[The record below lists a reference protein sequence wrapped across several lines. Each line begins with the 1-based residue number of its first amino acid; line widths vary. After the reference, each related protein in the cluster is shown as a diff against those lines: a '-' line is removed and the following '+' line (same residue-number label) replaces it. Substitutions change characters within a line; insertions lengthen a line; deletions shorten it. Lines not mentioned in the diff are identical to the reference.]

1 MALSNGQTVVS
12 NATGFYQ
19 LSLTPGTFNVT
30 VSADSYTS
38 TTFSVTLATGQTL
51 TKDVE
56 LDRTASAVL
65 TSLLV
70 PILVIILI
78 AALGLVF
85 LVWSQRKKGGE
96 KS

>member
-1 MALSNGQTVVS
+1 M
-12 NATGFYQ
+12 
-19 LSLTPGTFNVT
+19 
-30 VSADSYTS
+30 SADGYTS
-38 TTFSVTLATGQTL
+38 TTFSVTLAIGQTL

-56 LDRTASAVL
+56 LDRTGSAVL
-65 TSLLV
+65 ASLLV

-85 LVWSQRKKGGE
+85 LVWSRRKQGGE